1 MNLIISIH
9 PSIRPKEMDAELI
22 IECSDKTVCE
32 AIWTALEPF
41 NDFKHRIFKNDK
53 LPRPDIL
60 FISSGIELR
69 TTERIHDKCSDY
81 EKVRLIPVTHGG

>member
-1 MNLIISIH
+1 MKLTISVH
-9 PSIRPKEMDAELI
+9 PSIRPKEMDPEI
-22 IECSDKTVCE
+22 KIECSDMTICE
-32 AIWTALEPF
+32 AIWTALESF
-41 NDFKHRIFKNDK
+41 KDFKYRIFKDNK

-69 TTERIHDKCSDY
+69 TTDRIHDKCSDY